1 MVALCVRTLGGRTL
15 RVEAAPGE
23 LCSAVRRRAEALL
36 ASEGGSGATGSARV
50 RFRLFY
56 KGAQVDERAP
66 VQSLELLNPIT
77 ADGHGAQQSA
87 PSTHDFLTLVA
98 FAPRHA
104 VRAAPTGPSL
114 VHAASLPASP
124 AVGPATPLQGQQEQR
139 RLLATARSAP
149 PQLPQVADRRKG
161 GQAAKSELGHEVPTT
176 VPGSRQASGGQ
187 DQRQSG
193 DSRLPDQLEE
203 LPVAPATGVAAL
215 SACSG
220 AVFATAKAGD
230 PGSDGGADSGNCKG
244 YGDSG
249 GTADVRPDKRSSLQ
263 EPQGDDAGIAGAL
276 MDDSVAGGSQK
287 EAKGSK
293 RPWRAASM
301 LAPAPAAAAKAA
313 TEPARLE
320 ALPLPPCLA
329 ALEGQFGALNAA
341 YGFLQKQHIQ
351 ATWQNVAGAVRSF
364 VGDSFCRQDLYNMAL
379 LCPDVVIVRDFPYG
393 VADRERDESRN
404 HGSTSGRSPNSRSTV
419 EDKSEA
425 GGRPEGVGSQDSGC
439 NDGRL
444 SAKHNFLL
452 DLVDPSRP
460 ASGELKLGAMMPPAP
475 DEGPLEHWDL
485 IPGPGGKRPS
495 DAATKHAVERRR
507 RAFRRGLAAA
517 VRRVHRDYFHQL
529 DRSVD
534 YEPVEEGSWHPDFPL
549 QGLALQTLLAE
560 ASAAASAHRAAAV
573 LDCGILH
580 GESVSKEDSTA
591 RPPLA
596 KWGPPRPPRALR
608 RLPRCTSTNEL
619 DALAMLEHLREGLGS
634 LGQARPTPLHFV
646 YNDSDLGGDSSVPK
660 QLLSDA
666 TVEEASQ
673 SSLRAAAYLQ
683 IVHCERRAKREASYG
698 QLAQELSWELQRLLL
713 GMGIKGLFIHQ
724 TSAINAAMVGR
735 SVIIATATASGKSLC
750 YNLPVL
756 QAMQDDCRATA
767 LYLFPT
773 KALAQ
778 DQQRALLDM
787 LAHLQ
792 HPPEVA
798 VYDGDTLK
806 GDRGAVRETARII
819 ISNPDMLHV
828 SILPSHR
835 QFERILSNLKYI
847 VVDEAH
853 AYRGVFGCHTALILR
868 RLRRV
873 LLQVYGCQPS
883 FIICSA
889 TVANPREHAQELV
902 GIKDVEVVLED
913 GSPCGEKVYVL
924 WNPPLLPMQPKKR
937 AHKDV
942 KLRKS
947 LNGQILVKINK
958 QKPEEVTNRRS
969 SPIVEVAILLA
980 EMVQHG
986 LRCLAFCKT
995 RKLCE
1000 LVLNYTRETLKEAAP
1015 ALERR
1020 SIERDLFGGQLRGVA
1035 ATNALELGVD
1045 VGSLDATIHLGWQGT
1060 VASLWQQAGRAGRRE
1075 KPSIAIYVAW
1085 GGPLDQYFMKCP
1097 QHLFNRRIENAQVD
1111 SHNPQVMEQHVMCA
1125 AVESPLLA
1133 AADEDFFGSAVAHI
1147 IDDLAE
1153 QGLVGRHPTDY
1164 PADQG
1169 WYYIGPGDSP
1179 AQNVGIRAIDPE
1191 RYVLVDG
1198 ATNEIIEDIEESKAF
1213 FQVYEGAVYMQ
1224 QGRTYLVTKLDL
1236 AAKVAVCR
1244 QADLKYYTKTSDMCD
1259 VYVMGGTLAY
1269 PGKIP
1274 QDQYPSTTAQCSP
1287 CKVTARW
1294 LGFRRIWHGS
1304 NEAFDYVQLFLPDYT
1319 YETQCVWIR
1328 VPRGIRKELEA
1339 ADLTFRAGLHAASH
1353 ALLNVLPLYVMC
1365 NPADMSTEC
1374 ANPHDTRY
1382 FPERLLM
1389 FDRNAGGIGI
1399 CAQAR
1404 PMFAE
1409 LLQAALELVTSCD
1422 CTVSDGCPNC
1432 VQYMACSEYN
1442 AVIDKSAALIILKGV
1457 IRAEN
1462 AYRDGTAVPPL
1473 FDDLIQD
1480 TTERPATHCRS

>member
-23 LCSAVRRRAEALL
+23 PCSAVRRRAEALL
-36 ASEGGSGATGSARV
+36 AADGGSGATGKARV

-56 KGAQVDERAP
+56 KLSSVRARLQGAQVDERAL
-66 VQSLELLNPIT
+66 VQSLELLNPTT
-77 ADGHGAQQSA
+77 ADAVGVQQSPPA
-87 PSTHDFLTLVA
+87 THDFLTLVA

-104 VRAAPTGPSL
+104 ARAAPTGPSL

-124 AVGPATPLQGQQEQR
+124 AVGPATPLQGQQEHR
-139 RLLATARSAP
+139 RPLATARSAP
-149 PQLPQVADRRKG
+149 PRLPQVADRREA
-161 GQAAKSELGHEVPTT
+161 GQAAKSELDHEVPTMA
-176 VPGSRQASGGQ
+176 PGSHRVSGGQ

-203 LPVAPATGVAAL
+203 LPAAPATGVAAL
-215 SACSG
+215 SDCSG
-220 AVFATAKAGD
+220 AVSATAQAGA
-230 PGSDGGADSGNCKG
+230 PGIGVGSGDCKSNGDGR
-244 YGDSG
+244 
-249 GTADVRPDKRSSLQ
+249 GTADIRPDKRSSLQ
-263 EPQGDDAGIAGAL
+263 VPQGDDTGIAGVV
-276 MDDSVAGGSQK
+276 MDDSIAGGSQM

-293 RPWRAASM
+293 RPRRAAST
-301 LAPAPAAAAKAA
+301 LTPAPAAAVKAA

-329 ALEGQFGALNAA
+329 ALERQFGALNAA

-393 VADRERDESRN
+393 AADRERNESRN
-404 HGSTSGRSPNSRSTV
+404 HGSTISQSSNSKSTV
-419 EDKSEA
+419 EDKIGAE
-425 GGRPEGVGSQDSGC
+425 GRREGVGSQDSGC

-485 IPGPGGKRPS
+485 IPGPGGRRPS

-517 VRRVHRDYFHQL
+517 VLRVHRDYFHQL
-529 DRSVD
+529 GRSVD
-534 YEPVEEGSWHPDFPL
+534 YDPVEEGSWHPDFPL
-549 QGLALQTLLAE
+549 EGLALPTLLAE
-560 ASAAASAHRAAAV
+560 ASAAASAHRASSMHN
-573 LDCGILH
+573 CGTLH
-580 GESVSKEDSTA
+580 GEPVGGGDSTA

-596 KWGPPRPPRALR
+596 KWGPPRPPRALWR
-608 RLPRCTSTNEL
+608 QPRCTSTNEL

-634 LGQARPTPLHFV
+634 LGQARLPPLHSAFF
-646 YNDSDLGGDSSVPK
+646 
-660 QLLSDA
+660 
-666 TVEEASQ
+666 
-673 SSLRAAAYLQ
+673 LRAAAFLQ
-683 IVHCERRAKREASYG
+683 IVHCERRAKREASFG
-698 QLAQELSWELQRLLL
+698 QLAQELSPELQRLLL

-724 TSAINAAMVGR
+724 TLAINAAMAGR

-1000 LVLNYTRETLKEAAP
+1000 LILNYTRETLKEAAP

-1164 PADQG
+1164 PANQG
-1169 WYYIGPGDSP
+1169 WYYIGPGESP

-1274 QDQYPSTTAQCSP
+1274 QDRYPSTTAQCSP

-1328 VPRGIRKELEA
+1328 VPRGIRRELEA

-1462 AYRDGTAVPPL
+1462 AYRDGTAIPPL

-1480 TTERPATHCRS
+1480 TAERPATHCRS